1 MNDNKSSEYSIKLE
15 ELYPIIAEKLES
27 GGSVT
32 FKPHGISMLPL
43 IRQGIDSVTIEKMKK
58 KPSVGDVIFYRRT
71 NGQFVLHRIIGVDRA
86 GYVLCGDNQWL
97 KERGITENQII
108 GVMTELLRDDKA
120 IGMDNRQYLRY
131 VKTLGRRRIYLRA
144 KFFAGKV
151 KGKLK
156 RMFHA

>member
-43 IRQGIDSVTIEKMKK
+43 IRQGADSVTIEKLKK
-58 KPSVGDVIFYRRT
+58 KAAVGDVVFYRRT
-71 NGQFVLHRIIGVDRA
+71 NGQFVLHRIIGVDKA
-86 GYVLCGDNQWL
+86 GYVLCGDNQWA

-108 GVMTELLRDDKA
+108 GVMTALLRDDKTV
-120 IGMDNRQYLRY
+120 GMDNPEYIKY
-131 VKTLGRRRIYLRA
+131 VKTLGRRRLYLRT

-156 RMFHA
+156 RMFQA

>member
-15 ELYPIIAEKLES
+15 ELYPIIAEKLKS

-43 IRQGIDSVTIEKMKK
+43 IRQGKDSVTIESLKK
-58 KPSVGDVIFYRRT
+58 KPTAGDVIFYRRA
-71 NGQFVLHRIIGVDRA
+71 NGQFVLHRIVGVDKA
-86 GYVLCGDNQWL
+86 GYVLCGDNQWV
-97 KERGITENQII
+97 KEHGITENQII
-108 GVMTELLRDDKA
+108 GVMTALLRDDEVVK
-120 IGMDNRQYLRY
+120 MDNPKYIRY
-131 VKTLGRRRIYLRA
+131 VKTLGRRRLYLRA

-156 RMFHA
+156 RLFQA

>member
-15 ELYPIIAEKLES
+15 ELYPIIAEKLKS

-43 IRQGIDSVTIEKMKK
+43 IRQGKDSVTIESLRK
-58 KPSVGDVIFYRRT
+58 KPAAGDVIFYRRA
-71 NGQFVLHRIIGVDRA
+71 NGQFVLHRIVGVDKA
-86 GYVLCGDNQWL
+86 GYVLCGDNQWV
-97 KERGITENQII
+97 KEHGITEDQII
-108 GVMTELLRDDKA
+108 GVMTALLRDDEVVK
-120 IGMDNRQYLRY
+120 MDNPKYIRY
-131 VKTLGRRRIYLRA
+131 VKTLGRRRLYLRA

-156 RMFHA
+156 RLFQA